1 MARPSFLRRFFGGLW
16 RAITV
21 LRLALANLL
30 FIAAL
35 VLLYL
40 VLTGGPSRELPERAA
55 LLLAPAGR
63 VVDERSRVEPLA
75 LLGDPSPAT
84 AEVRLRD
91 LIDAVDRA
99 ADDPAISA
107 LVIDTDELLY
117 LGLSRLQELAPA
129 LERFRATGKPVVA
142 RGDYFTQDQYL
153 LAVQADTVILHPH
166 GALARSACPRASTM
180 IRRLHRRRRPGRP
193 ARACRGVPGGGWLAS

>member
-129 LERFRATGKPVVA
+129 QALPSRGPRRHLDAT
-142 RGDYFTQDQYL
+142 
-153 LAVQADTVILHPH
+153 
-166 GALARSACPRASTM
+166 
-180 IRRLHRRRRPGRP
+180 RPQLNP
-193 ARACRGVPGGGWLAS
+193 SPTP